1 MFFLNHPLNVDHKIR
16 AFFRIMAWQ
25 IRSHVISKDYIFDWV
40 NSSKLYVR
48 KGETGLTGNIYAGLH
63 EFTDMLFT
71 LHFLRQEDL
80 FVDVGSNSGSYTVL
94 AGGVVG
100 TKVIAFEPI
109 PDTFRRLKRNCDLN
123 QINHLV
129 ELFNVGVGSDSGKM
143 YLSTNFDTMNHVVK
157 SGPSENILEVEVFT
171 LDNVIGE
178 RRPALIKIDV
188 EGFEY
193 EVLKGA
199 SSILN
204 QVSLIAI
211 ILELNG
217 SGERYGISDKACEE
231 LLLEK
236 SFSPF
241 RYLPSSRTLVPM
253 SPSERVEGNV
263 LFIRDSKFAEIRV
276 KNSRPYTINN
286 QAF

>member
-1 MFFLNHPLNVDHKIR
+1 MV
-16 AFFRIMAWQ
+16 WQ
-25 IRSHVISKDYIFDWV
+25 IKSHLIRKDYIFHWV
-40 NSSKLYVR
+40 NNSKLYVR

-63 EFTDMLFT
+63 EFKDMLFT
-71 LHFLRQEDL
+71 LHFLRPEDL

-100 TKVIAFEPI
+100 TKVIAFEPF
-109 PDTFRRLKRNCDLN
+109 PDTFHRLKRNCDLN

-129 ELFNVGVGSDSGKM
+129 ELFNVGVGSESGKM
-143 YLSTNFDTMNHVVK
+143 YLSTNLDTMNHVVK
-157 SGPSENILEVEVFT
+157 SGQSENILEVEVFT

-178 RRPALIKIDV
+178 SRPALIKIDV

-199 SSILN
+199 SSLLN

-231 LLLEK
+231 LLLAN

-241 RYLPSSRTLVPM
+241 RYLPSSRTLIPM
-253 SPSERVEGNV
+253 SPNDHVEGNV
-263 LFIRDSKFAEIRV
+263 LFIRDSKFAELRV
-276 KNSRPYTINN
+276 KNSPLYTINN